1 MRQFLASPLPFI
13 GVFPSFPADASSPL
27 GRGIGGRRP
36 LILVPYAL
44 EPAWPHPFSEVD
56 DLLAADSFGRL
67 YLCTFSHLPFVPAG
81 FSIFLGILYLRL
93 SLGGGIRMFFLAVR
107 YYLIGPARLQQS
119 TNIAWETY
127 SYPGGEILLLPPL
140 ANKP

>member
-1 MRQFLASPLPFI
+1 M
-13 GVFPSFPADASSPL
+13 
-27 GRGIGGRRP
+27 
-36 LILVPYAL
+36 ILVPYAL

-93 SLGGGIRMFFLAVR
+93 SLGGGICIVRLAVR
-107 YYLIGPARLQQS
+107 YFGPPACNKAPLF
-119 TNIAWETY
+119 
-127 SYPGGEILLLPPL
+127 GLLERRGFASPP
-140 ANKP
+140 PPFGS